1 MTNTTKKNIA
11 IAKLV
16 NLASALADCGI
27 DAEITEVCDG
37 NPLLLANLWNC
48 QDGSTIRLEVFA
60 DKENDYEIEP
70 VANPVVEMTDFLAQ
84 VFSM

>member
-1 MTNTTKKNIA
+1 
-11 IAKLV
+11 
-16 NLASALADCGI
+16 
-27 DAEITEVCDG
+27 
-37 NPLLLANLWNC
+37 
-48 QDGSTIRLEVFA
+48 LEVFA

>member
-11 IAKLV
+11 TAKLV
-16 NLASALADCGI
+16 NLASALEACGI
-27 DAEITEVCDG
+27 EAEITEVCDG
-37 NPLLLANLWNC
+37 CPLLLADLWNC
-48 QDGSTIRLEVFA
+48 KDGSTVRLEVFA
-60 DKENDYEIEP
+60 DKDNDYEIEP